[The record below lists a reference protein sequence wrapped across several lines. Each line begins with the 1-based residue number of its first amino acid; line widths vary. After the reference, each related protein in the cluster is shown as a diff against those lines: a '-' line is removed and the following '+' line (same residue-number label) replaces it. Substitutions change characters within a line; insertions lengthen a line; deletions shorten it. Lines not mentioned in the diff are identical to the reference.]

1 MCPSRLQHDQ
11 RPYCC
16 SLSSILPINQQ
27 DSIVPNTAQPT
38 MATITGTATPPIVPS
53 PPPLRSNA
61 DPSCAVVVKHQG
73 KKYDVEV
80 DPSSTGE
87 DFKLQIFSLTNVEPE
102 RQKILIKGGQLK
114 DDADMGKL
122 GLKAGQAI
130 MMMGTPGSGAS
141 QLVRPKDQVKFVE
154 DMTEA
159 EQAQQVGATPAGLVN
174 LGNTCYLNS
183 TLQTL
188 RSIPELQTALTEY
201 TPSSTGFM
209 AGMSQMDLAA
219 QLSGLYTKMSQTQEA
234 FPPMNFLSALRVVF
248 PQFAEKA
255 KSNNGYAQQD
265 AEEAWSQIVQQLNQK
280 LTVKDVADAPGV
292 SFVDKYMSGEFTSS
306 MECDEEEAR
315 NGGEKA
321 IVSKDRFYK
330 LNCHIDGS
338 TNHLRDGILA
348 ALSEKLEK
356 KSDVLD
362 RDATYTKTSK
372 ISRAP
377 KYLTV
382 HFVRFF
388 WKRETQKKAKIMRK
402 VTFPQELDIVEFCS
416 DDLKKALIPV
426 RDKVR
431 EIRKD
436 EEDIERARKRRKK
449 NHEQDPDDIPGG
461 AGLPSEK
468 EKKEKEEREKK
479 KAEAGKK
486 DGEKSADGD
495 TVMGET
501 YKTDA
506 EIDAEKDAALLEAK
520 KELNA
525 VIDPE
530 LRNDDGANQSGL
542 YELRGV
548 VTHQGASADSGHYT
562 AYVKKS
568 APVDPK
574 TGKKGEEDGKWWWF
588 NDDKVTEVTVD
599 KVEALAGGGES
610 HSALILLYKAI
621 PLPSSDGTMA

>member
-1 MCPSRLQHDQ
+1 
-11 RPYCC
+11 
-16 SLSSILPINQQ
+16 
-27 DSIVPNTAQPT
+27 
-38 MATITGTATPPIVPS
+38 
-53 PPPLRSNA
+53 
-61 DPSCAVVVKHQG
+61 
-73 KKYDVEV
+73 
-80 DPSSTGE
+80 
-87 DFKLQIFSLTNVEPE
+87 
-102 RQKILIKGGQLK
+102 
-114 DDADMGKL
+114 MGKM
-122 GLKAGQAI
+122 GLKAGQSI
-130 MMMGTPGSGAS
+130 MMMGTPSSSGRD
-141 QLVRPKDQVKFVE
+141 LVPPKEKIKFVE

-159 EQAQQVGATPAGLVN
+159 EQAQQAGATPAGLVN

-188 RSIPELQTALTEY
+188 RSIPELQTALSTY
-201 TPSSTGFM
+201 SPGPSGPL

-219 QLSGLYTKMSQTQEA
+219 QLSSLYTKMAKTQEA
-234 FPPMNFLSALRVVF
+234 FPPINFLNALRVVF

-265 AEEAWSQIVQQLNQK
+265 AEEAWSQIVQQLSQK
-280 LTVKDVADAPGV
+280 VKVKDSTDAAEV
-292 SFVDKYMSGEFTSS
+292 SFVEKYMSGEFSS
-306 MECDEEEAR
+306 TMECDEEEAR
-315 NGGEKA
+315 KGGEKP
-321 IVSKDRFYK
+321 IITKEGFFK

-338 TNHLRDGILA
+338 TNHLRDGIMA

-356 KSDVLD
+356 NSEVLGRDVMFTKKSQ
-362 RDATYTKTSK
+362 

-377 KYLTV
+377 KYLAV

-416 DDLKKALIPV
+416 DELRKALIPV

-436 EEDIERARKRRKK
+436 EEDMDRGRKRRKK
-449 NHEQDPDDIPGG
+449 NHEQNVADIPGG

-468 EKKEKEEREKK
+468 AQD
-479 KAEAGKK
+479 KAGA
-486 DGEKSADGD
+486 DKSSNDDAI
-495 TVMGET
+495 MGET

-506 EIDAEKDAALLEAK
+506 EIDAEKDAQLLAAK

-525 VIDPE
+525 IIDPG
-530 LRNDDGANQSGL
+530 LRGDDGANQSGI

-568 APVDPK
+568 ATVDPK
-574 TGKKGEEDGKWWWF
+574 TGKKGEEDGNWWWF
-588 NDDKVTEVTVD
+588 NDDKVSEVKVD
-599 KVEALAGGGES
+599 RVQALAGGSES

-621 PLPSSDGTMA
+621 PLPTSEGIVE

>member
-1 MCPSRLQHDQ
+1 MA
-11 RPYCC
+11 
-16 SLSSILPINQQ
+16 SL
-27 DSIVPNTAQPT
+27 T
-38 MATITGTATPPIVPS
+38 
-53 PPPLRSNA
+53 
-61 DPSCAVVVKHQG
+61 VVVKHQG
-73 KKYDVEV
+73 KKYDVEI

-87 DFKLQIFSLTNVEPE
+87 DFKLQLFSLTNVEPE

-114 DDADMGKL
+114 DDADMTKL
-122 GLKAGQAI
+122 GLKPNQVI
-130 MMMGTPGSGAS
+130 MMMGTPGSGGGD
-141 QLVRPKDQVKFVE
+141 LVRPKDSIKFVE

-188 RSIPELQTALTEY
+188 RSIPELQTSLQTY
-201 TPSSTGFM
+201 KPNSSGLM
-209 AGMSQMDLAA
+209 AGMASADLAS
-219 QLSGLYTKMSQTQEA
+219 QLASLYKKMSETQDA
-234 FPPMNFLSALRVVF
+234 FPPMNFLTALRVVF

-265 AEEAWSQIVQQLNQK
+265 AEEAWSQIVQQLSQK
-280 LTVKDVADAPGV
+280 VKIKESDDAPEM
-292 SFVDKYMSGEFTSS
+292 SFVDKYMSGEFSS
-306 MECDEEEAR
+306 TLECDEEEAR
-315 NGGEKA
+315 NGGEQ
-321 IVSKDRFYK
+321 VMTSKDQFYK

-356 KSDVLD
+356 KSDVLG
-362 RDATYTKTSK
+362 RDATYTKKSK

-416 DDLKKALIPV
+416 DELKKALIPV

-431 EIRKD
+431 EVRKD

-449 NHEQDPDDIPGG
+449 NNDQDVGDIPGG
-461 AGLPSEK
+461 AGLPSEREKK
-468 EKKEKEEREKK
+468 EKKEKEAEKK
-479 KAEAGKK
+479 PQT
-486 DGEKSADGD
+486 SADGD
-495 TVMGET
+495 TEMGET
-501 YKTDA
+501 FKTDA
-506 EIDAEKDAALLEAK
+506 EIDAEKDAALLAAK
-520 KELNA
+520 KELNSL
-525 VIDPE
+525 IDPA

-562 AYVKKS
+562 SYVKKS
-568 APVDPK
+568 APIDPK
-574 TGKKGEEDGKWWWF
+574 TGEKGEEDGKWWWF

-610 HSALILLYKAI
+610 HSALILLYKAV
-621 PLPSSDGTMA
+621 PLPSSEGTME

>member
-1 MCPSRLQHDQ
+1 
-11 RPYCC
+11 
-16 SLSSILPINQQ
+16 
-27 DSIVPNTAQPT
+27 

-122 GLKAGQAI
+122 GLKAGQPI

-574 TGKKGEEDGKWWWF
+574 TGKKGEEDGQWWWF

>member
-1 MCPSRLQHDQ
+1 
-11 RPYCC
+11 
-16 SLSSILPINQQ
+16 
-27 DSIVPNTAQPT
+27 
-38 MATITGTATPPIVPS
+38 MATIT
-53 PPPLRSNA
+53 
-61 DPSCAVVVKHQG
+61 VVVKHQG

>member
-1 MCPSRLQHDQ
+1 MA
-11 RPYCC
+11 
-16 SLSSILPINQQ
+16 SL
-27 DSIVPNTAQPT
+27 T
-38 MATITGTATPPIVPS
+38 
-53 PPPLRSNA
+53 
-61 DPSCAVVVKHQG
+61 VVVKHQG
-73 KKYDVEV
+73 KKYDVEI

-87 DFKLQIFSLTNVEPE
+87 DFKLQLFSLTNVEPE

-114 DDADMGKL
+114 DDADMTKL
-122 GLKAGQAI
+122 GLKPNQVI
-130 MMMGTPGSGAS
+130 MMMGTPGSGGGD
-141 QLVRPKDQVKFVE
+141 LVRPKDSIKFVE

-188 RSIPELQTALTEY
+188 RSIPELQTSLQAY
-201 TPSSTGFM
+201 KPNSSGLM
-209 AGMSQMDLAA
+209 AGMASADLAS
-219 QLSGLYTKMSQTQEA
+219 QLANLYRKMSETQDA
-234 FPPMNFLSALRVVF
+234 FPPMNFLTALRVVF

-265 AEEAWSQIVQQLNQK
+265 AEEAWSQIVQQLSQK
-280 LTVKDVADAPGV
+280 VKIKESDDAPEM
-292 SFVDKYMSGEFTSS
+292 SFVDKYMSGEFSS
-306 MECDEEEAR
+306 TLECDEEEAR
-315 NGGEKA
+315 NGGEQA
-321 IVSKDRFYK
+321 MTSKDQFYK

-356 KSDVLD
+356 KSDVLG
-362 RDATYTKTSK
+362 RDATYTKKSK

-416 DDLKKALIPV
+416 DELKKALIPV

-431 EIRKD
+431 EVRKD

-449 NHEQDPDDIPGG
+449 NNNQDVGDIPGG
-461 AGLPSEK
+461 AGLPSEREKK
-468 EKKEKEEREKK
+468 EKKEKEAEKK
-479 KAEAGKK
+479 PQT
-486 DGEKSADGD
+486 SADGD
-495 TVMGET
+495 TEMGET
-501 YKTDA
+501 FKTDA
-506 EIDAEKDAALLEAK
+506 EIDAEKDAALLAAK
-520 KELNA
+520 KELNSL
-525 VIDPE
+525 IDPA

-562 AYVKKS
+562 SYVKKS
-568 APVDPK
+568 APIDPK
-574 TGKKGEEDGKWWWF
+574 TGEKGEEDGKWWWF

-610 HSALILLYKAI
+610 HSALILLYKAV
-621 PLPSSDGTMA
+621 PLPSSEGTME

>member
-1 MCPSRLQHDQ
+1 MLTS
-11 RPYCC
+11 
-16 SLSSILPINQQ
+16 
-27 DSIVPNTAQPT
+27 
-38 MATITGTATPPIVPS
+38 AT
-53 PPPLRSNA
+53 L
-61 DPSCAVVVKHQG
+61 VVVKHQG
-73 KKYDVEV
+73 KKYDVEI

-87 DFKLQIFSLTNVEPE
+87 DFKLQLFSLTNVEPE

-114 DDADMGKL
+114 DDADMTKL
-122 GLKAGQAI
+122 GLKPNQVI
-130 MMMGTPGSGAS
+130 MMMGTPGSGGGD
-141 QLVRPKDQVKFVE
+141 LVRPKDSIKFVE

-188 RSIPELQTALTEY
+188 RSIPELQTSLQTY
-201 TPSSTGFM
+201 KPNSSGLM
-209 AGMSQMDLAA
+209 AGMASADLAS
-219 QLSGLYTKMSQTQEA
+219 QLASLYKKMSETQDA
-234 FPPMNFLSALRVVF
+234 FPPMNFLTALRVVF
-248 PQFAEKA
+248 PQFAEKT

-265 AEEAWSQIVQQLNQK
+265 AEEAWSQIVQQLSQK
-280 LTVKDVADAPGV
+280 VKIKESDDAPEM
-292 SFVDKYMSGEFTSS
+292 SFVDKYMSGEFSS
-306 MECDEEEAR
+306 TLECDEEEAR
-315 NGGEKA
+315 NGGEQ
-321 IVSKDRFYK
+321 VMTSKDQFYK

-356 KSDVLD
+356 KSDVLG
-362 RDATYTKTSK
+362 RDATYTKKSK

-416 DDLKKALIPV
+416 DELKKALIPV

-431 EIRKD
+431 EVRKD

-449 NHEQDPDDIPGG
+449 NNDQDVGDIPGG
-461 AGLPSEK
+461 AGLPSEREKK
-468 EKKEKEEREKK
+468 EKKEKEAEKK
-479 KAEAGKK
+479 PQT
-486 DGEKSADGD
+486 SADGD
-495 TVMGET
+495 TEMGET
-501 YKTDA
+501 FKTDA
-506 EIDAEKDAALLEAK
+506 EIDAEKDAALLAAK
-520 KELNA
+520 KELNSL
-525 VIDPE
+525 IDPA

-562 AYVKKS
+562 SYVKKS
-568 APVDPK
+568 APIDPK
-574 TGKKGEEDGKWWWF
+574 TGEKGEEDGKWWWF

-610 HSALILLYKAI
+610 HSALILLYKAV
-621 PLPSSDGTMA
+621 PLPSSEGTME

>member
-1 MCPSRLQHDQ
+1 
-11 RPYCC
+11 
-16 SLSSILPINQQ
+16 
-27 DSIVPNTAQPT
+27 
-38 MATITGTATPPIVPS
+38 MAAVT
-53 PPPLRSNA
+53 
-61 DPSCAVVVKHQG
+61 VVVKHQG

-80 DPSSTGE
+80 DSGSTGE
-87 DFKLQIFSLTNVEPE
+87 DFKLQLFSLTNVEPE

-122 GLKAGQAI
+122 GLKAGQVI
-130 MMMGTPGSGAS
+130 MMMGSPGSGSGSS

-159 EQAQQVGATPAGLVN
+159 EQAQQIGALPAGLVN

-188 RSIPELQTALTEY
+188 RSIPELQSALSQY
-201 TPSSTGFM
+201 TPSSSGFTM
-209 AGMSQMDLAA
+209 LQTDLAA

-234 FPPMNFLSALRVVF
+234 FPPMNFLGSLRQVF

-280 LTVKDVADAPGV
+280 LNVKDAADTPNQ
-292 SFVDKYMSGEFTSS
+292 SFVDKYMSGEFTSL

-315 NGGEKA
+315 NGGERA
-321 IVSKDRFYK
+321 VESKDPFYK

-348 ALSEKLEK
+348 ALSAKMEK
-356 KSDVLD
+356 KSEVLG
-362 RDATYTKTSK
+362 RDAMYTKTSK
-372 ISRAP
+372 ISRSP

-416 DDLKKALIPV
+416 DDLKRALIPV

-449 NHEQDPDDIPGG
+449 NHEQDLDDIPGG

-468 EKKEKEEREKK
+468 EKREKEEKGKK
-479 KAEAGKK
+479 KAEANKK
-486 DGEKSADGD
+486 GGEKSADAD
-495 TVMGET
+495 TAMGET

-506 EIDAEKDAALLEAK
+506 EIDAERDAALLAAK

-530 LRNDDGANQSGL
+530 LRKDDGANQSGL

-568 APVDPK
+568 AQVDPK

-588 NDDKVTEVTVD
+588 NDDKVSEVTVD

-610 HSALILLYKAI
+610 HSALILLYRAI
-621 PLPSSDGTMA
+621 PLPGSDGTME

>member
-1 MCPSRLQHDQ
+1 MA
-11 RPYCC
+11 
-16 SLSSILPINQQ
+16 SL
-27 DSIVPNTAQPT
+27 T
-38 MATITGTATPPIVPS
+38 
-53 PPPLRSNA
+53 
-61 DPSCAVVVKHQG
+61 VVVKHQG
-73 KKYDVEV
+73 KKYDVEI

-87 DFKLQIFSLTNVEPE
+87 DFKLQLFSLTNVEPE

-114 DDADMGKL
+114 DDADMTKL
-122 GLKAGQAI
+122 GLKPNQVI
-130 MMMGTPGSGAS
+130 MMMGTPGSGGGD
-141 QLVRPKDQVKFVE
+141 LVRPKDSIKFVE

-188 RSIPELQTALTEY
+188 RSIPELQTSLQTY
-201 TPSSTGFM
+201 KPNSSGLM
-209 AGMSQMDLAA
+209 AGMASADLAS
-219 QLSGLYTKMSQTQEA
+219 QLASLYRKMSETQDA
-234 FPPMNFLSALRVVF
+234 FPPMNFLTALRVVF

-265 AEEAWSQIVQQLNQK
+265 AEEAWSQIVQQLSQK
-280 LTVKDVADAPGV
+280 VKIKESDDAPEI
-292 SFVDKYMSGEFTSS
+292 SFVDKYMSGEFSS
-306 MECDEEEAR
+306 TLECDEEEAR
-315 NGGEKA
+315 NGGEQ
-321 IVSKDRFYK
+321 VMTSKDQFYK

-356 KSDVLD
+356 KSDVLG
-362 RDATYTKTSK
+362 RDATYTKKSK

-416 DDLKKALIPV
+416 DELKKALIPV

-431 EIRKD
+431 EVRKD

-449 NHEQDPDDIPGG
+449 NNDKDVGDIPGG
-461 AGLPSEK
+461 AGLPSEREKK
-468 EKKEKEEREKK
+468 EKKEKEAEKK
-479 KAEAGKK
+479 PQT
-486 DGEKSADGD
+486 SADGD
-495 TVMGET
+495 TEMDEAF
-501 YKTDA
+501 KTDA
-506 EIDAEKDAALLEAK
+506 EIDAEKDAALLAAK
-520 KELNA
+520 KELNSL
-525 VIDPE
+525 IDPA

-562 AYVKKS
+562 SYVKKS

-574 TGKKGEEDGKWWWF
+574 TGEKGEEDGKWWWF

-610 HSALILLYKAI
+610 HSALILLYKAV
-621 PLPSSDGTMA
+621 PLPSSEGTME

>member
-1 MCPSRLQHDQ
+1 MA
-11 RPYCC
+11 
-16 SLSSILPINQQ
+16 SLK
-27 DSIVPNTAQPT
+27 
-38 MATITGTATPPIVPS
+38 
-53 PPPLRSNA
+53 
-61 DPSCAVVVKHQG
+61 VVVKHQG
-73 KKYDVEV
+73 KKYDVDI

-87 DFKLQIFSLTNVEPE
+87 DFKLQLFSLTNVEPD
-102 RQKILIKGGQLK
+102 RQKILIKGGQLR
-114 DDADMGKL
+114 DDADMSKL
-122 GLKAGQAI
+122 GLKAGQVM
-130 MMMGTPGSGAS
+130 MMMGTPGGGGD
-141 QLVRPKDQVKFVE
+141 LVRPKDQIKFVE

-188 RSIPELQTALTEY
+188 RSIPELQTSLQDY
-201 TPSSTGFM
+201 KSGPSGLM
-209 AGMSQMDLAA
+209 AGLSQMDLAS
-219 QLSGLYTKMSQTQEA
+219 QLSNLYKMMGETQDA
-234 FPPMNFLSALRVVF
+234 FPPINFLNALRVVF

-265 AEEAWSQIVQQLNQK
+265 AEEAWSQIVQQLSQK
-280 LTVKDVADAPGV
+280 VLIKGQEDAPEM
-292 SFVDKYMSGEFTSS
+292 SFVDKYMSGEFTSTL
-306 MECDEEEAR
+306 ECDEEEAR
-315 NGGEKA
+315 KGGEQVVK
-321 IVSKDRFYK
+321 SKHQFSK
-330 LNCHIDGS
+330 LSCHIDAT

-388 WKRETQKKAKIMRK
+388 WKRESQKKAKIMRK

-416 DDLKKALIPV
+416 DELKKAFVPV

-449 NHEQDPDDIPGG
+449 NHDHDVGDIAGG

-468 EKKEKEEREKK
+468 EIRDKEKRAEKK
-479 KAEAGKK
+479 GKK
-486 DGEKSADGD
+486 PVTSTDGD
-495 TVMGET
+495 TLMGET
-501 YKTDA
+501 FKTDA
-506 EIDAEKDAALLEAK
+506 EIDAEKDAALLAAK
-520 KELNA
+520 KELNSL
-525 VIDPE
+525 IDPV
-530 LRNDDGANQSGL
+530 LRKDDGANQSGL

-562 AYVKKS
+562 AYVKKT

-574 TGKKGEEDGKWWWF
+574 TGKKEEEDGKWWWF

-621 PLPSSDGTMA
+621 PLPSSDGSIE